1 MRNHYKYTYTYNGM
15 PFDPEQVTANYQ
27 YQLTVLSDQV
37 EARLCDCEEFPQIQ
51 QLLRDICDN

>member
-1 MRNHYKYTYTYNGM
+1 MNPYYKYTYTYNGTQ
-15 PFDPEQVTANYQ
+15 FDPEQVTANYQ

-37 EARLCDCEEFPQIQ
+37 ELRLRDCEEFPQIQ